1 MSGKEW
7 WTKHKK
13 KMIVIACAI
22 LVICLVPPLLL
33 CLAMGV
39 NGYVWLSTQD
49 SVAELDGFAEEDT
62 YDCILVL
69 GAGVRGDAPSDMLRD
84 RLETACALYHAGVA
98 PKIVMSGDH
107 GSVGYDE
114 VNVMKEYAI
123 LCGVPS
129 EDIFMDHAGFST
141 YESVYRIKEIF
152 GAERIVVVTQTYHL
166 FRALYISES
175 FGLEAVGVSA
185 DVRTYRG
192 ALWREAREVA
202 ARCKDAVYCIFKPL
216 PTYLGE
222 SISLEGSGD
231 ITNDN

>member
-1 MSGKEW
+1 MSGREW
-7 WTKHKK
+7 WKKHKGK
-13 KMIVIACAI
+13 IISAVCVFLA
-22 LVICLVPPLLL
+22 LCLLPMLGV

-39 NGYVWLSTQD
+39 NGYVWLSTRD
-49 SVAELDGFAEEDT
+49 SLMELEALGEGES

-69 GAGVRGDAPSDMLRD
+69 GAGVREGSPSDMLAD

-98 PKIVMSGDH
+98 PKLVMSGDH

-123 LCGVPS
+123 LSGVPS

-141 YESVYRIKEIF
+141 YESVYRIKAIF

-166 FRALYISES
+166 FRAIYISES

-185 DVRTYRG
+185 DVRAYRG

-222 SISLEGSGD
+222 SISLDGSGD
-231 ITNDN
+231 ITNDY